1 MPASIER
8 VTARDGTTLM
18 ARRWAPAGDH
28 WATVLLVHGLAEH
41 SGRYEH
47 VGEQLAAAG
56 LDVHAMD
63 LRGFGASGGRRAWV
77 DRWSQFHD
85 DLEERIAAI
94 RASSPAPVVLYGH
107 SMGGLVCLGYVLD
120 GRASPD
126 LLVLSAPAIDAS
138 IPAWKRALARVLGRI
153 APRTMVSNDLDDE
166 DLSSDPAVGAAYR
179 ADPLN
184 IHRSTVGFGLRAFAE
199 QQRVRRDLDRLSIPT
214 LVVHGAEDRIV
225 PAHVSRPLDDRPSVT
240 RRVYPDVRHELHNE
254 PLLGGGVIAEIVDW
268 IRDQISRRGQGG
280 RIGGN

>member
-8 VTARDGTTLM
+8 VTARDGTTLI
-18 ARRWAPAGDH
+18 ARRWAPSGDH
-28 WATVLLVHGLAEH
+28 WASVLLVHGLAEH

-47 VGEQLAAAG
+47 VGDHLAAAG

-85 DLEERIAAI
+85 DLAERIASI
-94 RASSPAPVVLYGH
+94 RASSTSPLVMYGH

-120 GRASPD
+120 GRAMPD

-138 IPAWKRALARVLGRI
+138 IPAWKRVLARVLGRV
-153 APRTMVSNDLDDE
+153 APRTMVANGLDDAH
-166 DLSSDPAVGAAYR
+166 LSSDPGVGIAYR

-184 IHRSTVGFGLRAFAE
+184 VHTSTVGFGLRAFAE

-214 LVVHGAEDRIV
+214 FVIHGADDRIV
-225 PAHVSRPLDDRPSVT
+225 PVRVSQVLDGRTSVT

-254 PLLGGGVIAEIVDW
+254 PAAAGGVLDDVVDW
-268 IRDQISRRGQGG
+268 IRDQISHR
-280 RIGGN
+280 